1 VKNWKWRLGVSFV
14 ATTAIGL
21 GWACSDTNNGT
32 LGTGTS
38 SSTGTGTSSN
48 GGGEDSGGSASN
60 SSSSGSGGGGG
71 AVANVQIAGL
81 IDDMENIQSDGPGT
95 LGSWYTYSDRSI
107 ANSEPPEI
115 IANAPGFINPVEG
128 ASFPPGNT
136 LTDGGTAPTLLLPND
151 GSTLPSRECT
161 GGGEKTWGAGFGLDL
176 IDNPPDGGNVI
187 PFNVCIGEAGIFND
201 SPDAGAVGIPA
212 PFDASAYT
220 GFAFWAVSLT
230 GSNYTVQVHVDDD
243 QTSPWGGQ
251 CGVCVP
257 AGVTCSAPH
266 EAGTT
271 EGCQCSD
278 NFYENETFTPT
289 WKQFVIRW
297 TDTGF
302 TANHYSGEGA
312 LTFHPKS
319 MYNIHFQFTTTSGTA
334 TKPFDVAVALL
345 QWVSN

>member
-1 VKNWKWRLGVSFV
+1 MKNWKLRLGVSLV

-32 LGTGTS
+32 LSGTGS
-38 SSTGTGTSSN
+38 SSTGTG
-48 GGGEDSGGSASN
+48 SGGTQSN
-60 SSSSGSGGGGG
+60 SPGSSSSSSGSGGGG
-71 AVANVQIAGL
+71 AVANLEIAGL
-81 IDDMENIQSDGPGT
+81 IDDMSNIQSDGPGT
-95 LGSWYTYSDRSI
+95 LGSWYSYSDRSI

-115 IANAPGFINPVEG
+115 ISSAPGSINPVEG

-136 LTDGGTAPTLLLPND
+136 LTDGGSAPMLTLGD
-151 GSTLPSRECT
+151 GSTLATRECS

-176 IDNPPDGGNVI
+176 IDNPPDGGNAI
-187 PFNVCIGEAGIFND
+187 PFNMCAGEAGIFDD

-220 GFAFWAVSLT
+220 GFAFWGVSLT

-257 AGVTCSAPH
+257 AGVSCSTPH

-278 NFYENETFTPT
+278 NFYEDVTFTPT

-297 TDTGF
+297 TDAGF

-319 MYNIHFQFTTTSGTA
+319 MYNIHFQFTTSSGTP
-334 TKPFDVAVALL
+334 TKNFDVAVALL
-345 QWVSN
+345 QWVGN